1 MKAARLAAGLAVA
14 VLLGA
19 CATTPPPVPDQYTL
33 VTAAPAVADRV
44 ASPVARGV
52 VRVAP
57 VHAPAWLQGRGI
69 CYRLALAYHDAA
81 QLARYS
87 GSVWAAPVPA
97 MLDQAVQDAL
107 AASRRWRAVIGSGDD
122 VPAAFTV
129 RVRLLELCQAFT
141 GPRASVVVL
150 AARVTVTGGADGRV
164 LAQRAFRYRQSAP
177 TPDAAGGV
185 HAARAV
191 VRTFAAALARW
202 VAGLSPSGVTH
213 GAAPG
218 RGGMPSS

>member
-1 MKAARLAAGLAVA
+1 MKAARLTAGLAVA
-14 VLLGA
+14 ALLGA

-33 VTAAPAVADRV
+33 TAVAPAVADLAA
-44 ASPVARGV
+44 ASVARGV
-52 VRVAP
+52 LRVAP
-57 VHAPAWLQGRGI
+57 VRAPAWLQGRGI
-69 CYRLALAYHDAA
+69 CYRLAYHDAA

-122 VPAAFTV
+122 IPAEFTV

-141 GPRASVVVL
+141 GPRTSAAVL
-150 AARVTVTGGADGRV
+150 AARVTVTDGADGRV
-164 LAQRAFRYRQSAP
+164 LAQRVFRYRQSAP

-191 VRTFAAALARW
+191 VRTFAAALTRW
-202 VAGLSPSGVTH
+202 AAGLSPSGVTH

-218 RGGMPSS
+218 REAPSP

>member
-1 MKAARLAAGLAVA
+1 MKAARLTAGLAA
-14 VLLGA
+14 AALLGA

-33 VTAAPAVADRV
+33 VAVAPAVADRT
-44 ASPVARGV
+44 AAPAARGV
-52 VRVAP
+52 LRVAP
-57 VHAPAWLQGRGI
+57 VRAPAWLQGRGI
-69 CYRLALAYHDAA
+69 CYRLAYHDAA

-97 MLDQAVQDAL
+97 MLAQAVQDAL
-107 AASRRWRAVIGSGDD
+107 AASRRWRAVIGPGDD
-122 VPAAFTV
+122 VPAVSTV

-141 GPRASVVVL
+141 GPRTSAAVL
-150 AARVTVTGGADGRV
+150 AARVTVTDDADGRV
-164 LAQRAFRYRQSAP
+164 LAQRAFHYRQSAS
-177 TPDAAGGV
+177 TPDAVGGV

-202 VAGLSPSGVTH
+202 AAGLSPSGVTH

-218 RGGMPSS
+218 RKAPSP